1 MSDTWI
7 RMATV
12 EDAAELLNIYRYYV
26 EKTAVSFEYEVPTV
40 EEFRRRIGNTLK
52 KYPYLAAVENGE
64 IKGYVYASPF
74 ISRAAYDWCVET
86 SIYLKNGEQKKGYGR
101 MLYEAL
107 EEILARQN
115 ILNVN
120 ACIACT
126 DNEEVHLTNNSME
139 FHEHMGYKPVGTFHQ
154 CGYKFDK
161 WYDMIWMEKMIGS
174 HTVPP
179 KPFIPLPE
187 LTELL

>member
-1 MSDTWI
+1 MSDVRI
-7 RMATV
+7 RMATI
-12 EDAAELLNIYRYYV
+12 EDAGELLNIYRYYV
-26 EKTAVSFEYEVPTV
+26 EKTAISFEYEVPTV
-40 EEFRRRIGNTLK
+40 EEFRQRIENTLK
-52 KYPYLAAVENGE
+52 NYPYLAAVEDGE

-74 ISRAAYDWCVET
+74 IRRAAYDWCVET
-86 SIYLKNGEQKKGYGR
+86 SIYLKNDEQKKGYGR

-107 EEILARQN
+107 EKMLARQN

-120 ACIACT
+120 ACIAYT
-126 DNEEVHLTNNSME
+126 ENEEAHLTNNSME

-179 KPFIPLPE
+179 KAFIPLPE
-187 LTELL
+187 LSEFL